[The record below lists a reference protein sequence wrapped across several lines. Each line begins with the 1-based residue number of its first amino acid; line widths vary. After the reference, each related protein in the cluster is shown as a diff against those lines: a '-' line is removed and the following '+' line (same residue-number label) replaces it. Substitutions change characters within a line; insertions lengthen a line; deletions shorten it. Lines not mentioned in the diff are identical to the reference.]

1 MHALVTLQGDAP
13 GCLQLSGGYYPLSGG
28 DLGKFKL
35 KIKGPKIKVKA
46 PKIKAPKIK
55 LKIKGPNLSKAVKNL
70 WSPFEKIGG
79 SLTNI
84 GTGLLDSVAQAAPG
98 IVQSVG
104 QAVQDKAGGLL
115 DAGLNMLAPGSGML
129 SSLTDMLPGGVGDML
144 SSVTSNL
151 SPGRDRVSDFLQPS
165 ADGIFRPAPAAD
177 LFSPTQMI
185 TLTTFGETPRV
196 SQWLGAVRPNSTEI
210 LFSDRTQTRVQTT
223 YSDDTHAASA
233 VAAAVVAGVTVE
245 KQEQAPVPTPPP
257 VPVDAGTD
265 KTLVYGGIAAGLVLV
280 LVMMNRGKK

>member
-13 GCLQLSGGYYPLSGG
+13 GCLQLSGGYYPHPLSGG

-55 LKIKGPNLSKAVKNL
+55 LRIKGPNLSKAVKNL

-151 SPGRDRVSDFLQPS
+151 SPGRDRGGSDFFLQPS

-177 LFSPTQMI
+177 LFSP
-185 TLTTFGETPRV
+185 P
-196 SQWLGAVRPNSTEI
+196 
-210 LFSDRTQTRVQTT
+210 
-223 YSDDTHAASA
+223 
-233 VAAAVVAGVTVE
+233 
-245 KQEQAPVPTPPP
+245 APVPTPPP

>member
-1 MHALVTLQGDAP
+1 MHALVTLQGDAL

-46 PKIKAPKIK
+46 PKIKGPKIK

-144 SSVTSNL
+144 SSVTS
-151 SPGRDRVSDFLQPS
+151 GSDFLQPS

-177 LFSPTQMI
+177 LFSP
-185 TLTTFGETPRV
+185 P
-196 SQWLGAVRPNSTEI
+196 
-210 LFSDRTQTRVQTT
+210 
-223 YSDDTHAASA
+223 
-233 VAAAVVAGVTVE
+233 
-245 KQEQAPVPTPPP
+245 APVPTPPP
-257 VPVDAGTD
+257 APVDAGAD
-265 KTLVYGGIAAGLVLV
+265 KTLVYGGIAAAGLVLV
-280 LVMMNRGKK
+280 LVMMNRGKR

>member
-13 GCLQLSGGYYPLSGG
+13 GRCELSGGFYPLSGG

-35 KIKGPKIKVKA
+35 KIKGPRFKA
-46 PKIKAPKIK
+46 PKMPKIKLKAPKIK
-55 LKIKGPNLSKAVKNL
+55 LKIKGPNLNKAMKNL

-84 GTGLLDSVAQAAPG
+84 GTGLLDSVAQTAPG

-144 SSVTSNL
+144 KSVVPGVGDML
-151 SPGRDRVSDFLQPS
+151 QPGGRDRGSNDFLQPF
-165 ADGIFRPAPAAD
+165 ADGIFRPAPASD
-177 LFSPTQMI
+177 LFSSP
-185 TLTTFGETPRV
+185 
-196 SQWLGAVRPNSTEI
+196 
-210 LFSDRTQTRVQTT
+210 
-223 YSDDTHAASA
+223 
-233 VAAAVVAGVTVE
+233 
-245 KQEQAPVPTPPP
+245 APVPAPAPTPAAE
-257 VPVDAGTD
+257 VTD
-265 KTLVYGGIAAGLVLV
+265 KTLLYGGIAVAGVLV
-280 LVMMNRGKK
+280 VVLLNRGKR